1 MRIILIVLA
10 GLVAV
15 VAVAAAALLLTVD
28 LNDYKG
34 EIEAR
39 LEAATGRQVSVGG
52 DIAIVLLPEIAF
64 SIEDVTVAGAPSG
77 SGTPFL
83 QLPRVLA
90 SVALLP
96 LASLEVAIS
105 RVRLVRP
112 TIVLE
117 SSGGQASWEIAGRG
131 GGGGPAVSVARVD
144 LDDARIE
151 WRDGATRLAFERV
164 DLRLDA
170 RGRDGPFDLRA
181 SFLHEGRSWRLDAD
195 IGRISRPQLAVNALL
210 AAGEEASVKI
220 AGAVTLAAGRSA
232 FAGQVEAEAAHAGL
246 ALALAGAAADADSG
260 PPLAADASLSLSGD
274 GATLSD
280 LALRLGESQA
290 TGEASFA
297 PRQGAALTLAFHRLD
312 LDALLPLLPAGGEE
326 RAAAPAMAAF
336 PADLRLRA
344 RLSADAIVW
353 RGAPV
358 RRADLSV
365 ALADGSWRL
374 ERAAALLPGG
384 TIVAVEGGVAM
395 EDGRPV
401 FRGPVRASSDNL
413 RATLAW
419 LGLDP
424 EDVPRDRL
432 RRFALTARLAASPT
446 ALTVGEIVADLDSSR
461 LTGEARAGFGGGND
475 GGNDSV
481 ALTLAINRFNL
492 DAYLPAGEGDGA
504 AAALPLAVPPVD
516 LTLDGRIKALT
527 WRGLALGG
535 VAIAGGWRGGRLEIE
550 RLGADDIAGASL
562 RLAGKLDPGKGEVA
576 LTLAG
581 EAEDAGGLLRLAG
594 AGSPLDS
601 TRLGAVQLEGE
612 LRGKGGRYALRQRL
626 ASDIGTAGLDG
637 TLTDPFGAAAFDGR
651 LEAKGA
657 SLRALAGAFHLA
669 LPGEGDS
676 AFAVEAHV
684 AGDAARL
691 DFDATAQALGAGL
704 EGSGEVEGLDAAP
717 SFDLD
722 VRGSHGELARLA
734 ADLGAGGS
742 GSGLGAVSLKLSAV
756 GDGERI
762 DAVLA
767 PSRLGP
773 AALEGTLAA
782 TFGGPR
788 PLVEARL
795 RSGELALDPFLA
807 ALDSA
812 APGDGGNGSN
822 GDEADGGTARRAGGD
837 IRLDALGAV
846 DGRLEIA
853 ARRLSLGALALEEA
867 AATAVIDDGRL
878 TVERF
883 EGGLFGGRA
892 TASGS
897 ATAGAP
903 QRFAATLALADADV
917 ARMAQA
923 FGAGDGVGGRLDLE
937 AQLAGEG
944 RTQSAIVEALDGSG
958 EVVLREGWLDGFDLA
973 AIGERLEGLDDP
985 LAIARLLAQAS
996 SGGRTAIGEARAG
1009 FEIDDGIARS
1019 QDIAARLAGGEARGQ
1034 ASIDLPRQRLDLTG
1048 SVRLTAGDDLPA
1060 IPIAVAGSFDAPEI
1074 ALDTRPLEA
1083 FAVERAAA
1091 AVAGALGGDQLEAT
1105 GALLEEVAGAAG
1117 GDEDADP
1124 GAAAGAVIESLPGAE
1139 PLAEGAGAL
1148 LDLLSNGTP
1157 ETDGGGG
1164 NPQLENLLDLL
1175 SGAGD
1180 GSGDGL

>member
-15 VAVAAAALLLTVD
+15 VAVAVAALLFAID

-39 LEAATGRQVSVGG
+39 LEAATGRRVSVGG
-52 DIAIVLLPEIAF
+52 DIAFVLLPEIAF

-90 SVALLP
+90 SVELLP
-96 LASLEVAIS
+96 LASLEVAIE

-117 SSGGQASWEIAGRG
+117 SGDGQASWEIAGRNG
-131 GGGGPAVSVARVD
+131 SGGGPAVSIARVD

-151 WRDGATRLAFERV
+151 WRDGPTRLAFERV

-246 ALALAGAAADADSG
+246 ALALAGAAADAGSG
-260 PPLAADASLSLSGD
+260 PPLAADASLALAGD
-274 GATLSD
+274 GVTLSD

-312 LDALLPLLPAGGEE
+312 LDALLPLLPVGGGEE
-326 RAAAPAMAAF
+326 RAAAPAMAVF

-358 RRADLSV
+358 RRADLAV

-374 ERAAALLPGG
+374 ERSAALLPGG
-384 TIVAVEGGVAM
+384 TIVAVEGGIAM

-424 EDVPRDRL
+424 EGVPRDRL
-432 RRFALTARLAASPT
+432 RRFALTARLAASPA

-475 GGNDSV
+475 SV
-481 ALTLAINRFNL
+481 ALTLAIDRFNL
-492 DAYLPAGEGDGA
+492 DAYLPAAEGGGA
-504 AAALPLAVPPVD
+504 AAAPPLPAAAPVD
-516 LTLDGRIKALT
+516 LTLDGRIEALT

-535 VAIAGGWRGGRLEIE
+535 VTVAGSWRDGRLEIE
-550 RLGADDIAGASL
+550 RLGADDVAGASL
-562 RLAGKLDPGKGEVA
+562 RLSGKLDPGEGEVA

-594 AGSPLDS
+594 AGAPLDGA
-601 TRLGAVQLEGE
+601 RLGAVQLEGE
-612 LRGKGGRYALRQRL
+612 LRGKGGRYALQQRL
-626 ASDIGTAGLDG
+626 TSGIGTAGLDG
-637 TLTDPFGAAAFDGR
+637 TLADPFGAAAFDGR

-676 AFAVEAHV
+676 AFAMEAHV
-684 AGDAARL
+684 GGDAVRL
-691 DFDATAQALGAGL
+691 DFDATAQALGADL
-704 EGSGEVEGLDAAP
+704 EGSGRLEGLDAAP

-722 VRGSHGELARLA
+722 VRGSHDELARLA

-742 GSGLGAVSLKLSAV
+742 GSGLGAVSLRLSAV

-782 TFGGPR
+782 TFDGPR
-788 PLVEARL
+788 PLIEARL

-807 ALDSA
+807 ALGSA
-812 APGDGGNGSN
+812 APGDGGQGGNGN
-822 GDEADGGTARRAGGD
+822 GADDGTARRAGGD

-892 TASGS
+892 TATGS

-903 QRFAATLALADADV
+903 QRFTATLALVDADM
-917 ARMAQA
+917 ARMARA
-923 FGAGDGVGGRLDLE
+923 VEAGDGVGGRLDLD
-937 AQLAGEG
+937 AQLVSEG

-985 LAIARLLAQAS
+985 LAIARLLTQAS

-1009 FEIDDGIARS
+1009 FEIDDGIVRS
-1019 QDIAARLAGGEARGQ
+1019 QDIAARLAGGEAQGQ
-1034 ASIDLPRQRLDLTG
+1034 ASIDLPRRRLDLTG
-1048 SVRLTAGDDLPA
+1048 SVRLTAGDDLPT
-1060 IPIAVAGSFDAPEI
+1060 IPIAVAGSFDGPEI

-1083 FAVERAAA
+1083 FLVERTAA
-1091 AVAGALGGDQLEAT
+1091 AVAGTLGGNQLEAT

-1124 GAAAGAVIESLPGAE
+1124 AAAAGAVVESLPGAE

-1148 LDLLSNGTP
+1148 LDLLSNGAP
-1157 ETDGGGG
+1157 EAEGEGG

-1175 SGAGD
+1175 SGASDGGGD
-1180 GSGDGL
+1180 GP